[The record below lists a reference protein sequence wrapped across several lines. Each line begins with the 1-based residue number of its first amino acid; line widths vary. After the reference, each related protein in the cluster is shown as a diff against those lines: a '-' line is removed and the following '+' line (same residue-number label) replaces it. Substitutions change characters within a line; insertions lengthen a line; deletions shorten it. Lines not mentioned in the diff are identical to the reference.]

1 MDGINSTHDFG
12 EKAGQNG
19 SITLEFHLRGGKT
32 SGYLVCA
39 LQLQQY
45 AF

>member
-1 MDGINSTHDFG
+1 MNGINSAHDFG

-19 SITLEFHLRGGKT
+19 SITLEVHLRGGKT
-32 SGYLVCA
+32 SGYLVRA